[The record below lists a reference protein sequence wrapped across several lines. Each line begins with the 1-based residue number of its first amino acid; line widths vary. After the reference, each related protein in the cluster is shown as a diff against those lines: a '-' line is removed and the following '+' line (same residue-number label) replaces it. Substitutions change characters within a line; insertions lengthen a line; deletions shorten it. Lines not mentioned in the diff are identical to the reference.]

1 MKEITVEETLRLL
14 YQLQKVDS
22 GLDEL
27 EEMKGDLPEAV
38 NGLRTELDAVT
49 QSLAQQELIMANSI
63 KSRERADLDI
73 HDFTDKLDRYK
84 KQQYEVRSNK
94 EYDAITKE
102 IDFASQSILDLEKQ
116 FAVFENAM
124 AAAKTEIETLKVK
137 IDETQK
143 VLQEKETELAAVS
156 KENEDEELKLRHER
170 EKIVVRLKKE
180 TVARYKR
187 IRDARDGKAVVAV
200 RKNSCGG
207 CHNRIPPQRLLE
219 LRTSFKLFTCEHCGR
234 IIIPTE
240 ITESIA

>member
-1 MKEITVEETLRLL
+1 MEETLRLL

-49 QSLAQQELIMANSI
+49 QSLAHQEQIMANSI

-73 HDFTDKLDRYK
+73 HDFNDKLERYK

-124 AAAKTEIETLKVK
+124 AAAKTCLLYT
-137 IDETQK
+137 
-143 VLQEKETELAAVS
+143 S
-156 KENEDEELKLRHER
+156 PSP
-170 EKIVVRLKKE
+170 
-180 TVARYKR
+180 
-187 IRDARDGKAVVAV
+187 RD
-200 RKNSCGG
+200 
-207 CHNRIPPQRLLE
+207 
-219 LRTSFKLFTCEHCGR
+219 
-234 IIIPTE
+234 
-240 ITESIA
+240 

>member
-1 MKEITVEETLRLL
+1 MKELTVEETLRLL
-14 YQLQKVDS
+14 YKLQKVDS

-38 NGLRTELDAVT
+38 NGLRAELDTVK
-49 QSLAQQELIMANSI
+49 QSLAQQQQIVSDSI
-63 KSRERADLDI
+63 KARERADLDI
-73 HDFTDKLDRYK
+73 HDFNDKLERYK

-102 IDFASQSILDLEKQ
+102 IDFATQSILDLEKQ
-116 FAVFENAM
+116 FGIFENTM
-124 AAAKTEIETLKVK
+124 VAARTETETLKVK

-143 VLQEKETELAAVS
+143 ILDEKEAELTAVS
-156 KENEDEELKLRHER
+156 KENEEEELQLRHER

-180 TVARYKR
+180 TVARYNR
-187 IRDARDGKAVVAV
+187 IRNARDGKAVVAV

-219 LRTSFKLFTCEHCGR
+219 LRTSIKLFTCEHCGR
-234 IIIPTE
+234 IIVPTD
-240 ITESIA
+240 IVESNA